1 MFGKKKKEDE
11 LLYDNE
17 NIKEEQP
24 KNDDDEEEIV
34 ITKKKK
40 KESKVDK
47 GNPVKAF
54 NMYKFVVKIIAF
66 AILVTFAIVMIVNKE
81 NAVGAIYLISGI
93 VCAFA
98 AIIRVIPLLRT
109 LKSKRA
115 KLVSFIE
122 ILVHLIVGA
131 YLILAAFLHWNVVN
145 EENLKDL
152 DDLTGITKF
161 NLVAYRFIIVFL
173 FFTRGM
179 CYYYITIM
187 CEERTDR
194 MKFWLHGIIMLLAVL
209 LAAIELTP
217 EKIVWV
223 LVFLALGS
231 ALVIGGEAGTGYYR
245 YRKAI
250 SASKKKEKENK
261 KSEEKP
267 LEAPAN
273 DESKIIDE
281 IDPSIIPVNDNNNQD
296 SNIIS

>member
-1 MFGKKKKEDE
+1 MGKKKKEKDVIYE
-11 LLYDNE
+11 DDILE
-17 NIKEEQP
+17 P
-24 KNDDDEEEIV
+24 KNIENDEEEEIV
-34 ITKKKK
+34 IQKKKK

-47 GNPVKAF
+47 GNPIKAF
-54 NMYKFVVKIIAF
+54 NMYKFIVKIIAF

-115 KLVSFIE
+115 KLVSLIE
-122 ILVHLIVGA
+122 ILVHLVVGA
-131 YLILAAFLHWNVVN
+131 YLIMAAFLHWNIMSEN
-145 EENLKDL
+145 NLKDL
-152 DDLTGITKF
+152 DELTGITKF
-161 NLVAYRFIIVFL
+161 NLDAYRFIIVFVL
-173 FFTRGM
+173 FTRGM

-194 MKFWLHGIIMLLAVL
+194 MKFWLHAIIMLLSIL
-209 LAAIELTP
+209 LAAIPLTP

-223 LVFLALGS
+223 LVFLAIGS

-245 YRKAI
+245 YRKAV
-250 SASKKKEKENK
+250 SASKKKEQEKNK
-261 KSEEKP
+261 SDEKP

-273 DESKIIDE
+273 DETKIIDE

>member
-1 MFGKKKKEDE
+1 MGKKKKDNAVYEEDI
-11 LLYDNE
+11 LDSK
-17 NIKEEQP
+17 KEV
-24 KNDDDEEEIV
+24 NDDEEEIV
-34 ITKKKK
+34 IQKKKK

-47 GNPVKAF
+47 GNPIKAF
-54 NMYKFVVKIIAF
+54 NMYKFIVKIIAF
-66 AILVTFAIVMIVNKE
+66 AILITFGIIMIVNKDE
-81 NAVGAIYLISGI
+81 AIGAIYLISGI

-98 AIIRVIPLLRT
+98 AIIRCIPLLRT

-115 KLVSFIE
+115 KLVSFLE
-122 ILVHLIVGA
+122 ILVHLVVGA
-131 YLILAAFLHWNVVN
+131 YLILAAFLHWNIMN
-145 EENLKDL
+145 ENNLKSVDE
-152 DDLTGITKF
+152 LTGITKF
-161 NLVAYRFIIVFL
+161 NLDAYRFIIVFVL
-173 FFTRGM
+173 FTRGM

-194 MKFWLHGIIMLLAVL
+194 MKFWLHGIIMLISVL
-209 LAAIELTP
+209 LAAIPLTP

-223 LVFLALGS
+223 LVFLAFGS

-250 SASKKKEKENK
+250 SASKKKEKEK
-261 KSEEKP
+261 EKSDEKP

-273 DESKIIDE
+273 DETKIIDE